1 MPRRVRLVI
10 SKAQRVKILLYVQLD
25 GIENFQDAIIG
36 VWRLR
41 KKIIVV
47 RLSRARTDAKRILN
61 ELLRACRVNL
71 CRNLIQS
78 CIEARIACVV
88 ESVADTLHPRDFD

>member
-10 SKAQRVKILLYVQLD
+10 SKAQHVKILLYVQLD

-36 VWRLR
+36 VRRLR

-47 RLSRARTDAKRILN
+47 RLSWARTDTKRVLN
-61 ELLRACRVNL
+61 ELLRARRVHF

-78 CIEARIACVV
+78 CIEA
-88 ESVADTLHPRDFD
+88 

>member
-10 SKAQRVKILLYVQLD
+10 SKAQHVKILLYVQLD

-36 VWRLR
+36 VRRLR

-47 RLSRARTDAKRILN
+47 RLPWARTDAKRVLN
-61 ELLRACRVNL
+61 KLLRARCVHL

-78 CIEARIACVV
+78 CIEA
-88 ESVADTLHPRDFD
+88 